1 MVLSELQIGI
11 KSYDMTFKSTHIQK
25 NIVFRLVMKNVAPL
39 FEVENFEDILVKTK
53 EVSKKLKSLGCFKT
67 VNMLIDTLPDHPQ
80 HYQVKVVVTETN
92 CHPFLHLGL
101 GCPQENV
108 GAGSVT
114 MGLSNMF
121 GGGEKLYF
129 DIMKGHSKYQKV
141 CV

>member
-39 FEVENFEDILVKTK
+39 FEVENFEDILLKTK

-92 CHPFLHLGL
+92 CHPFLHLAYCSRL
-101 GCPQENV
+101 CL
-108 GAGSVT
+108 T
-114 MGLSNMF
+114 
-121 GGGEKLYF
+121 
-129 DIMKGHSKYQKV
+129 
-141 CV
+141 

>member
-1 MVLSELQIGI
+1 M
-11 KSYDMTFKSTHIQK
+11 Y
-25 NIVFRLVMKNVAPL
+25 VFRLVMKNVAPL
-39 FEVENFEDILVKTK
+39 FEVENFEDILLKTK

-108 GAGSVT
+108 GAGAVT

-129 DIMKGHSKYQKV
+129 DIMKGQSKYHKV
-141 CV
+141 CGL